1 MNTGRAGRDRLR
13 TPRTSSDDRPAG
25 DSTSLT
31 ALSEQGLDVATRTLE
46 AYLEA
51 SVRQLTPDSATHRNG
66 LVVLSA
72 WQESMPA
79 LVHLDPVLEPVDSRV
94 FAVLWLWAKGKG
106 QGTKAFPSYEYL
118 LQRCNVQARPTL
130 ARSLAILRITRWVTL
145 CRRLRSASGRN
156 AGNVYALHEEPL
168 ALATT
173 LYLDPKYMD
182 FLHNALCH
190 HHAHV
195 CEVAQAM
202 LESLQERI
210 QAGDDV
216 LADSG
221 IVQTEQRVEAMATIT
236 GQNSG
241 DYFGFRRS
249 ALSRL
254 QAWCRRLPCTAPFAD
269 RSADTKVQ
277 NMNSGARVEKSN
289 SGVRSSC
296 SSSNYIN
303 KTTTTGSQEVLTRE
317 SAQKTIILTL
327 IYPNSLSRNE
337 QRLGAMYLNGI
348 EPELQQAL
356 LDELSEKIRT
366 YAKTDHRVRN
376 PIALLG
382 WMCKEARAGRPPL
395 TSAYL
400 RCRGERDRANA
411 LKERLE
417 AEERRL
423 TEQAVKDPSVRAFLA
438 KRGLSMN

>member
-1 MNTGRAGRDRLR
+1 MNTGERSGRDRLR
-13 TPRTSSDDRPAG
+13 APRTSSDDRPAG
-25 DSTSLT
+25 
-31 ALSEQGLDVATRTLE
+31 SEQGLDVATRTLE

-94 FAVLWLWAKGKG
+94 FAVLWLWAKGEG

-269 RSADTKVQ
+269 RSGETKVQ

-296 SSSNYIN
+296 SSNYIN
-303 KTTTTGSQEVLTRE
+303 KTTTGSQEDPTRE
-317 SAQKTIILTL
+317 AAQKTTILTL
-327 IYPNSLSRNE
+327 IYPDSLSRNE

-356 LDELSEKIRT
+356 LDELGEKIRT

-395 TSAYL
+395 TSAHL
-400 RCRGERDRANA
+400 RCRAERDRANA

-423 TEQAVKDPSVRAFLA
+423 TEQAMKDPSVRAFLA